1 MNKINPLSK
10 LKSLKQEAL
19 IAKHPNFPPSAIPV
33 PTYTDKT
40 ANGLTKMVIDWLQLN
55 GHQAERINTM
65 GVARVNK
72 GPKDESFN
80 RNFTSVIWTPSGSTK
95 GSADISS
102 VINGFSVK
110 FEVKIGKDRQS
121 EAQRK
126 YEADVKKAGGF
137 YFIVKDFNQFY
148 ELYLKLI
155 DKLKPHDNT
164 LF

>member
-1 MNKINPLSK
+1 
-10 LKSLKQEAL
+10 
-19 IAKHPNFPPSAIPV
+19 
-33 PTYTDKT
+33 
-40 ANGLTKMVIDWLQLN
+40 MVIDWLQLN

-80 RNFTSVIWTPSGSTK
+80 RNFNSVTWTPSGSTK

-121 EAQRK
+121 AAQRK
-126 YEADVKKAGGF
+126 YEADIKKAGGY
-137 YFIVKDFNQFY
+137 YFIITDFNQFY

-155 DKLKPHDNT
+155 DNLKPHDHIT
-164 LF
+164 F

>member
-1 MNKINPLSK
+1 MKPTEILKQLKIE
-10 LKSLKQEAL
+10 SLK
-19 IAKHPNFPPSAIPV
+19 AKYPNFPPSAIPV
-33 PTYTDKT
+33 PTYSDKT

-80 RNFTSVIWTPSGSTK
+80 RNFNSVTWTPSGSTK

-110 FEVKIGKDRQS
+110 LEVKIGKDRQS

-126 YEADVKKAGGF
+126 YEADIKKAGGY
-137 YFIVKDFNQFY
+137 YFIITDFNQFY

-155 DKLKPHDNT
+155 DKLKPYDHFT
-164 LF
+164 F